1 MPISKRFAWY
11 LTPYAA
17 QVSFAI
23 VCAVIISICDYGYI
37 HILAETTDILKEIDT
52 QDRRGEPVVV
62 RYFYIEGLFDG
73 IGGIVLAGKRDALRL
88 VGLVIASTLILV
100 VIKGISTFCND
111 FLMSRVGH
119 KLIVRVRSELY
130 ERIVNAP
137 LGILRNH
144 RTGDLMSRVTD
155 DVRTWLNGVG
165 TTASTIRAIV
175 TVPVF
180 ICLMFAKSFE
190 LTVLA
195 VLVLPFLAY
204 LIVRVGERVRHT
216 STGIQQRSADIAS
229 QLKETLAGIKIIKSF
244 TAEESEQSRFSTAN
258 KQQYRIAMQ
267 RVRLAAMLPP
277 LIELI
282 SAVGISAVFGFGCWQ
297 VIEGRLLFR
306 HLTVEENLRV
316 GGMVYAGGRHIRDDL
331 ERVYHYFPAL
341 AKLSRRVS
349 GYLSGGEGQM
359 LVIGRAMMAHPQI
372 LMLDEPSLGLAPML
386 VHEIFDIIRDINR
399 QEGMSVLIVEQNAR
413 AALELA
419 DYAYVMED
427 GRIVLDG
434 PAEQMRE
441 NEDIKEFYLG
451 LNQAGGRKN
460 YRDVK
465 HYKRRKRW
473 LG

>member
-1 MPISKRFAWY
+1 MTLSVSNIEVVYNSVILVLRGISLEVEPGKV
-11 LTPYAA
+11 
-17 QVSFAI
+17 VSLLGPNGAGKSTTLKAI
-23 VCAVIISICDYGYI
+23 SGLLRAELGEVTRGQI
-37 HILAETTDILKEIDT
+37 HWGSERLDGMSAED
-52 QDRRGEPVVV
+52 VV
-62 RYFYIEGLFDG
+62 RM
-73 IGGIVLAGKRDALRL
+73 
-88 VGLVIASTLILV
+88 GLV
-100 VIKGISTFCND
+100 
-111 FLMSRVGH
+111 
-119 KLIVRVRSELY
+119 
-130 ERIVNAP
+130 
-137 LGILRNH
+137 
-144 RTGDLMSRVTD
+144 
-155 DVRTWLNGVG
+155 
-165 TTASTIRAIV
+165 
-175 TVPVF
+175 
-180 ICLMFAKSFE
+180 
-190 LTVLA
+190 
-195 VLVLPFLAY
+195 
-204 LIVRVGERVRHT
+204 
-216 STGIQQRSADIAS
+216 
-229 QLKETLAGIKIIKSF
+229 
-244 TAEESEQSRFSTAN
+244 
-258 KQQYRIAMQ
+258 
-267 RVRLAAMLPP
+267 
-277 LIELI
+277 
-282 SAVGISAVFGFGCWQ
+282 Q

-316 GGMVYAGGRHIRDDL
+316 GGMVYQGGRHIRDDL

-359 LVIGRAMMAHPQI
+359 LVIGRAMMAHPQL

-419 DYAYVMED
+419 DHAYVMED

-460 YRDVK
+460 YREVK

>member
-1 MPISKRFAWY
+1 MSLAKAKNASESTTTQTLSVNNIEVVYNSVILVLRGISLEVEPGKV
-11 LTPYAA
+11 
-17 QVSFAI
+17 VSLLGPNGAGKSTTLKAI
-23 VCAVIISICDYGYI
+23 SGLLKAELGEVTRGQI
-37 HILAETTDILKEIDT
+37 HW
-52 QDRRGEPVVV
+52 GEQRLDSLSTEDVV
-62 RYFYIEGLFDG
+62 RM
-73 IGGIVLAGKRDALRL
+73 
-88 VGLVIASTLILV
+88 GLV
-100 VIKGISTFCND
+100 
-111 FLMSRVGH
+111 
-119 KLIVRVRSELY
+119 
-130 ERIVNAP
+130 
-137 LGILRNH
+137 
-144 RTGDLMSRVTD
+144 
-155 DVRTWLNGVG
+155 
-165 TTASTIRAIV
+165 
-175 TVPVF
+175 
-180 ICLMFAKSFE
+180 
-190 LTVLA
+190 
-195 VLVLPFLAY
+195 
-204 LIVRVGERVRHT
+204 
-216 STGIQQRSADIAS
+216 
-229 QLKETLAGIKIIKSF
+229 
-244 TAEESEQSRFSTAN
+244 
-258 KQQYRIAMQ
+258 
-267 RVRLAAMLPP
+267 
-277 LIELI
+277 
-282 SAVGISAVFGFGCWQ
+282 Q

>member
-1 MPISKRFAWY
+1 MSLAKTKSATESGATTTLTVNNIEVVYNSVILVLRGISLEVEPGKV
-11 LTPYAA
+11 
-17 QVSFAI
+17 VSLLGPNGAGKSTTLKAI
-23 VCAVIISICDYGYI
+23 SGLLKAELGEVTRGQI
-37 HILAETTDILKEIDT
+37 HWGEQRLDSLSAED
-52 QDRRGEPVVV
+52 VV
-62 RYFYIEGLFDG
+62 RM
-73 IGGIVLAGKRDALRL
+73 
-88 VGLVIASTLILV
+88 GLV
-100 VIKGISTFCND
+100 
-111 FLMSRVGH
+111 
-119 KLIVRVRSELY
+119 
-130 ERIVNAP
+130 
-137 LGILRNH
+137 
-144 RTGDLMSRVTD
+144 
-155 DVRTWLNGVG
+155 
-165 TTASTIRAIV
+165 
-175 TVPVF
+175 
-180 ICLMFAKSFE
+180 
-190 LTVLA
+190 
-195 VLVLPFLAY
+195 
-204 LIVRVGERVRHT
+204 
-216 STGIQQRSADIAS
+216 
-229 QLKETLAGIKIIKSF
+229 
-244 TAEESEQSRFSTAN
+244 
-258 KQQYRIAMQ
+258 
-267 RVRLAAMLPP
+267 
-277 LIELI
+277 
-282 SAVGISAVFGFGCWQ
+282 Q

-341 AKLSRRVS
+341 EKLSRRVS

-386 VHEIFDIIRDINR
+386 VREIFDIIRDINR